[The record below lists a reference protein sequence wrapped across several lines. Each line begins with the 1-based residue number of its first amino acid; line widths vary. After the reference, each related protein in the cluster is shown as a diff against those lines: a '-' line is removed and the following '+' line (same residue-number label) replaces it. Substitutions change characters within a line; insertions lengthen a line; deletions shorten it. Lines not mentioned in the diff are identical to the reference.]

1 MRKELRQFLK
11 QTRGI
16 VGIEAAIVLIAF
28 VVISAA
34 MAYVVIN
41 MGFYSSQKAKST
53 IDRGIEEATSALC
66 LDGFIIGLTDSSN
79 NLQYVAIPLKLA
91 VGQDQVDMNGET
103 TLFAVFGTNF
113 SLSDIY
119 SNSATSSQ
127 MNLTA
132 LMVGTT
138 PGPNATCYIF
148 NGDSDSV
155 VENNEKAYVVVN
167 FGSDYTLASY
177 EKLKIEI
184 RTNKGAALM
193 IQRDIPGGLPT
204 SGEVDLG

>member
-1 MRKELRQFLK
+1 
-11 QTRGI
+11 
-16 VGIEAAIVLIAF
+16 
-28 VVISAA
+28 
-34 MAYVVIN
+34 
-41 MGFYSSQKAKST
+41 
-53 IDRGIEEATSALC
+53 
-66 LDGFIIGLTDSSN
+66 
-79 NLQYVAIPLKLA
+79 
-91 VGQDQVDMNGET
+91 MNGET
-103 TLFAVFGTNF
+103 TVVAVFGTNF

-127 MNLTA
+127 TNLTA

-148 NGDSDSV
+148 NGDGDSV
-155 VENNEKAYVVVN
+155 IENNEKAYLVIN

-177 EKLKIEI
+177 QKLKIEI

-204 SGEVDLG
+204 NGEVDLG